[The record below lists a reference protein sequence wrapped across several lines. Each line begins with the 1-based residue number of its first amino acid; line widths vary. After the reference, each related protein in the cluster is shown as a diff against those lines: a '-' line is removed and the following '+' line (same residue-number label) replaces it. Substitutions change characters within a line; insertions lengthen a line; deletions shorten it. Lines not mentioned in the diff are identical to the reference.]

1 MTRDGLP
8 LSATMMCCSTA
19 ASHASTP
26 TARRLCQATIDV
38 SLRPSLRLSYC
49 VRHDRAE
56 SAAPAEK
63 PCQDLAQAHYDVQG
77 TTPWVTWGIHS
88 KHYIHTASHST
99 LHYIQH
105 YTTFNT
111 TSIEFNSNSNAFR
124 KNVRSTTP
132 QPPIRAAGKRNP
144 IPSSTCPTHSR
155 HVNVDP
161 FTSTAQEIG
170 QSDCG

>member
-49 VRHDRAE
+49 GTMLGSDRAE

-105 YTTFNT
+105 YTTSNT
-111 TSIEFNSNSNAFR
+111 TLNSTLHPSSSTRIRMHFAKTYAQLLLNLPSELRENAIQYR
-124 KNVRSTTP
+124 QVLV
-132 QPPIRAAGKRNP
+132 PPIL
-144 IPSSTCPTHSR
+144 
-155 HVNVDP
+155 VM
-161 FTSTAQEIG
+161 
-170 QSDCG
+170 